1 MHQPALAGLC
11 YFRPS
16 WKPYVARSITFVSAV
31 LAGLTVESQLLGKSS
46 CYSITSAACW
56 RKPAL
61 RYHIASNQQPTAER
75 YQMASTA
82 AA

>member
-1 MHQPALAGLC
+1 MHQPALASLLETLC
-11 YFRPS
+11 GAFHYFR
-16 WKPYVARSITFVSAV
+16 FGV
-31 LAGLTVESQLLGKSS
+31 LAGLTVESQHLGKSS